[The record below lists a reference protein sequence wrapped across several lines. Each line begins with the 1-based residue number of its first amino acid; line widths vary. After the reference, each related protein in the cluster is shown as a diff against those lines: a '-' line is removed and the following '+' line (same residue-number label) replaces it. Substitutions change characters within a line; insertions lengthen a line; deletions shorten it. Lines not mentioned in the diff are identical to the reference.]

1 MGPTN
6 LWIARAYVF
15 NNLKDIKSHNENLKD
30 GKIEVFCC
38 ENLQARASTEG
49 YLAVAASTPT
59 SSSLL
64 VIDMLTLT
72 LTIKLYLGCLKKFIP
87 HKLVLI
93 CYILF
98 FTLSNHYTA

>member
-1 MGPTN
+1 MF
-6 LWIARAYVF
+6 LLQKFAIVKY
-15 NNLKDIKSHNENLKD
+15 K
-30 GKIEVFCC
+30 VFCC

-72 LTIKLYLGCLKKFIP
+72 VKLHLGCLKKFIP

-98 FTLSNHYTA
+98 FALSNHYTA

>member
-1 MGPTN
+1 MAKEKFFVAK
-6 LWIARAYVF
+6 ICKRA
-15 NNLKDIKSHNENLKD
+15 LALRD
-30 GKIEVFCC
+30 
-38 ENLQARASTEG
+38 ST
-49 YLAVAASTPT
+49 AT